1 MTNVAGASVK
11 AVSDGQVGTLF
22 GKASPQNGE
31 AGEFAQVLTDAD
43 ADAGKSTENGT
54 AVAEDGSGTGK
65 ISLGSSRFK
74 TLTDLTSLAANFK
87 PAEPADTAAP
97 SVATLVQAA
106 AELPVAAPQVDVPH
120 PVGQPVPALSVD
132 EAVKEELVGQALP
145 EEIPG
150 QDQSDSLNQ
159 TGNIKQTRSPDKAGG
174 QIDVTQLVATA
185 TKRVTTVAG
194 DDGKAKIAG
203 VLSKDVPDDESQ
215 GAALATAVP
224 DSTAALSTAALL
236 NLTASVETGNPAQ
249 SADIAALSAMISV
262 TETGIP
268 NDKTDASMPSDDTD
282 AATSFDFLDTGEA
295 EPQTDVKSYR
305 FQKAGDAIA
314 AVSLSIV
321 TGADGGSDLQDSLPG
336 TANTETVTVLDS
348 RRYLGF
354 GVGENASNL
363 LSAASSN
370 REWTAAM
377 QPSSALTDPTRTSGT
392 GSVVNTLKLQ
402 LTPDNLGTVT
412 AHMRLVGDQLSIHL
426 TVHSSMAYRELSD
439 DSKPMLDAL
448 RAQGFNVDQVTVS
461 MAPSTDSS
469 NSSADQQQGGS
480 GAQTQQQLARDGE
493 AARQQGQ
500 AQGGRSN
507 DGNRNDMEKRNETVV
522 ETDIGSTGTGDIYL

>member
-1 MTNVAGASVK
+1 MTNVAGASIK
-11 AVSDGQVGTLF
+11 AATDGSVGGLF
-22 GKASPQNGE
+22 GKASSQNRE

-43 ADAGKSTENGT
+43 ADTGKMT
-54 AVAEDGSGTGK
+54 EDGKPSADDGSETGR

-74 TLTDLTSLAANFK
+74 SLTDLTSLGAIVK
-87 PAEPADTAAP
+87 TIDPAVAAAP
-97 SVATLVQAA
+97 SSATPVPAMTAEVPVAEPQLELQQPAAEPLPAPSEGEAVKVVDAGATLIPTPAGETSTPKPA
-106 AELPVAAPQVDVPH
+106 GETSAPK
-120 PVGQPVPALSVD
+120 PVGQ
-132 EAVKEELVGQALP
+132 
-145 EEIPG
+145 
-150 QDQSDSLNQ
+150 DQ
-159 TGNIKQTRSPDKAGG
+159 TGG
-174 QIDVTQLVATA
+174 QIEVAQLVATA

-194 DDGKAKIAG
+194 EDEKAKAADLSSEDLSDNEG
-203 VLSKDVPDDESQ
+203 QGTGLAAAVLDP
-215 GAALATAVP
+215 
-224 DSTAALSTAALL
+224 ALSAAAVL
-236 NLTASVETGNPAQ
+236 NLTASVETGNPSQ
-249 SADIAALSAMISV
+249 SADMAALSAMISV
-262 TETGIP
+262 PESGIS
-268 NDKTDASMPSDDTD
+268 NDKKDIGMPSDDTD
-282 AATSFDFLDTGEA
+282 AATSFDFLDSGEP
-295 EPQTDVKSYR
+295 EPQTDVKTFR

-336 TANTETVTVLDS
+336 TLKTETITVLDS

-370 REWTAAM
+370 KEWTAAM
-377 QPSSALTDPTRTSGT
+377 QPSSALTDPTRASGT

-469 NSSADQQQGGS
+469 NSSADQQQGGNN
-480 GAQTQQQLARDGE
+480 AQTQQQLARDGE

-507 DGNRNDMEKRNETVV
+507 DGNRNDTEKRNETAV
-522 ETDIGSTGTGDIYL
+522 ETDIGSAGTGDIYL

>member
-1 MTNVAGASVK
+1 MMTNVANASVK
-11 AVSDGQVGTLF
+11 TVSDGPVGNLF
-22 GKASPQNGE
+22 GKASSQNGE
-31 AGEFAQVLTDAD
+31 AGQFAQVLTDAD
-43 ADAGKSTENGT
+43 ADTGKTTEDGKP
-54 AVAEDGSGTGK
+54 VAEDGSESGTV
-65 ISLGSSRFK
+65 SLGSSRFK
-74 TLTDLTSLAANFK
+74 SLTDLTSLAANFK
-87 PAEPADTAAP
+87 ATDPAETAPPSNATPTPATAEVPIADP
-97 SVATLVQAA
+97 QLQLQQPAA
-106 AELPVAAPQVDVPH
+106 
-120 PVGQPVPALSVD
+120 QPVPAPTTDV
-132 EAVKEELVGQALP
+132 AVKDNLGGKTSP
-145 EEIPG
+145 EVPSG
-150 QDQSDSLNQ
+150 QDQ
-159 TGNIKQTRSPDKAGG
+159 TGSQDPASG
-174 QIDVTQLVATA
+174 QIDVTQLVAAA
-185 TKRVTTVAG
+185 TKRVATATVEN
-194 DDGKAKIAG
+194 GKAKAADPTSRDVTDDQGEGAELAAAG
-203 VLSKDVPDDESQ
+203 PD
-215 GAALATAVP
+215 L
-224 DSTAALSTAALL
+224 TAALSTAALL

-249 SADIAALSAMISV
+249 SADIAAVSAMISV

-268 NDKTDASMPSDDTD
+268 NDKTDATMPSDDTD

-377 QPSSALTDPTRTSGT
+377 QPSSALTDPTRSSGT